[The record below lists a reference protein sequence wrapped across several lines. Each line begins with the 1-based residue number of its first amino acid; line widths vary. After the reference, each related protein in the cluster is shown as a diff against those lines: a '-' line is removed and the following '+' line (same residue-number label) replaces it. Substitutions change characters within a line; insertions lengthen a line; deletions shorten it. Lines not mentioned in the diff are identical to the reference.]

1 MTDAL
6 TVIEQPALPA
16 DLTATLELAADFAQN
31 SKAPATRA
39 AYERGSR
46 SSFQRP
52 FCGPVSQWPK
62 RCLSGRQLERNH
74 SMGIRGSR
82 NNREYWWDP
91 YRLLQFG
98 GSRKRRYYL
107 VLSWPPPV
115 ASKHRLDHLRA
126 IFRPPSTSHFLPAR
140 ALWLVFNTI

>member
-98 GSRKRRYYL
+98 ESDFRIFESWCRSHG
-107 VLSWPPPV
+107 LS
-115 ASKHRLDHLRA
+115 A
-126 IFRPPSTSHFLPAR
+126 LPATAESLCGFLADEAAAGRR
-140 ALWLVFNTI
+140 ASTLG